1 MNKRIILVGPT
12 ASGKTFLRGKLEK
25 KGFEC
30 DISYTSR
37 PQRDG
42 EIDGIHYHFL
52 PNDVFEKMIVNGF
65 FYEYVEYNGYYYGT
79 GLNEWKT
86 LPLFIMETDGIDHI
100 KEEDR
105 DSCFVI
111 YVNPPVDERIKR
123 MKEERKWNNQE
134 VLDRIRT
141 DNDKFDNFDKFDI
154 KITSPDF

>member
-1 MNKRIILVGPT
+1 MNKRLILVGPT
-12 ASGKTFLRGKLEK
+12 ASRKTFLREKLEK
-25 KGFEC
+25 KGFTC

-42 EIDGIHYHFL
+42 EVNGVHYHFISKEEFQERI
-52 PNDVFEKMIVNGF
+52 NKEE
-65 FYEYVEYNGYYYGT
+65 FYEWVEYNDNFYGT
-79 GLNEWKT
+79 GIEEWRT

-100 KEEDR
+100 KKEDR

-141 DNDKFDNFDKFDI
+141 DNDKFDNFDKYDI
-154 KITSPDF
+154 KITSSDF